1 MGSTLIKERIRHKKV
16 FTVLDDVSD
25 VEQVECLIE
34 RHDMFGPGS
43 RILVTSRDRQVLKN
57 VADEIYEV
65 EELNCSEARQ
75 LFSLSVFKG
84 NHIPKDYKGL
94 SIRAVNYAK
103 GNPLALKVLG
113 SFLFDQRK
121 EDWEN
126 ALNKLE
132 RNPQLKIYNM
142 LKVSF
147 DALGDE
153 EKNIFLDIACFFKGK
168 QIDYV
173 KRILDGC
180 GFSTNI
186 GVFFLA
192 ERCLITISNGKLEM
206 HDLLQ
211 EMAFEIVRQESIK
224 ELGKRSRLWSPR
236 DVNQVLTK
244 NLGTEKVEGIFF
256 DTSKIKEIKLSS
268 KAFARMYNLRLL
280 KIYNSEVGKN
290 CKVYLPHGLKSLSDE
305 LRYLHWDGYPLKS
318 LPSNFHPE
326 NLVEL
331 NLSHSKVRELW
342 KGDQMYP
349 ETTEHV
355 MYLNFNETA
364 IKELPQSIGHRSRLV
379 ALNLREFKQL
389 GNLPNS
395 ICLLKSIV
403 IVDVSGCSNVT
414 KFPNIPGNTRS
425 PFFGYDPCLNATK
438 DFWYGKFSEV
448 SVEFSVED
456 LDNNPLHYCHV
467 RKCGV
472 RQLYTQAENDCD
484 FILPYCK
491 VFAATPTEFRQLV
504 QQFTNAG
511 QFLHKSSL

>member
-1 MGSTLIKERIRHKKV
+1 LFYLRLILVFGRPESKLVSEIVQFILKKLNHTSLGDSKGLVGIDSRIERLKTLLCIRSSEARIIGIWGMGGIGKTTIAEAVFNSISSQYESCCFITNVREKLEECGGLILLREEFLSRVLEQENLRIDTPRMGSTLIKERIRHKKV
-16 FTVLDDVSD
+16 LTVLDDVND

-34 RHDMFGPGS
+34 RHDMFGPAS

-84 NHIPKDYKGL
+84 NHIPKYYMGL

-113 SFLFDQRK
+113 SFLFDLRK

-153 EKNIFLDIACFFKGK
+153 EKNIFLDIAGFFKGK

-180 GFSTNI
+180 GFSINI

-192 ERCLITISNGKLEM
+192 ERCLITSSNGKIEM

-211 EMAFEIVRQESIK
+211 EMAFKIVRQESIK
-224 ELGKRSRLWSPR
+224 ER

-244 NLGTEKVEGIFF
+244 NLV
-256 DTSKIKEIKLSS
+256 S
-268 KAFARMYNLRLL
+268 
-280 KIYNSEVGKN
+280 
-290 CKVYLPHGLKSLSDE
+290 
-305 LRYLHWDGYPLKS
+305 
-318 LPSNFHPE
+318 
-326 NLVEL
+326 
-331 NLSHSKVRELW
+331 
-342 KGDQMYP
+342 
-349 ETTEHV
+349 V
-355 MYLNFNETA
+355 MY
-364 IKELPQSIGHRSRLV
+364 V
-379 ALNLREFKQL
+379 
-389 GNLPNS
+389 
-395 ICLLKSIV
+395 
-403 IVDVSGCSNVT
+403 
-414 KFPNIPGNTRS
+414 
-425 PFFGYDPCLNATK
+425 NA
-438 DFWYGKFSEV
+438 
-448 SVEFSVED
+448 
-456 LDNNPLHYCHV
+456 
-467 RKCGV
+467 
-472 RQLYTQAENDCD
+472 
-484 FILPYCK
+484 
-491 VFAATPTEFRQLV
+491 
-504 QQFTNAG
+504 
-511 QFLHKSSL
+511 

>member
-1 MGSTLIKERIRHKKV
+1 MGGIGKTTIAEAVFNSISSQYESCCFMTNVREKSEECGGLIRLREEFLSRVLEQENLRIDTPCMGSTLIKERIRHKKV

-84 NHIPKDYKGL
+84 NHIPKDYMGL

-132 RNPQLKIYNM
+132 RNPQPKIYNM
-142 LKVSF
+142 LKASF

-186 GVFFLA
+186 GVFFS
-192 ERCLITISNGKLEM
+192 C
-206 HDLLQ
+206 
-211 EMAFEIVRQESIK
+211 
-224 ELGKRSRLWSPR
+224 
-236 DVNQVLTK
+236 
-244 NLGTEKVEGIFF
+244 
-256 DTSKIKEIKLSS
+256 
-268 KAFARMYNLRLL
+268 
-280 KIYNSEVGKN
+280 
-290 CKVYLPHGLKSLSDE
+290 
-305 LRYLHWDGYPLKS
+305 
-318 LPSNFHPE
+318 
-326 NLVEL
+326 
-331 NLSHSKVRELW
+331 
-342 KGDQMYP
+342 
-349 ETTEHV
+349 
-355 MYLNFNETA
+355 
-364 IKELPQSIGHRSRLV
+364 
-379 ALNLREFKQL
+379 
-389 GNLPNS
+389 
-395 ICLLKSIV
+395 
-403 IVDVSGCSNVT
+403 
-414 KFPNIPGNTRS
+414 
-425 PFFGYDPCLNATK
+425 
-438 DFWYGKFSEV
+438 
-448 SVEFSVED
+448 
-456 LDNNPLHYCHV
+456 
-467 RKCGV
+467 
-472 RQLYTQAENDCD
+472 
-484 FILPYCK
+484 
-491 VFAATPTEFRQLV
+491 
-504 QQFTNAG
+504 
-511 QFLHKSSL
+511 